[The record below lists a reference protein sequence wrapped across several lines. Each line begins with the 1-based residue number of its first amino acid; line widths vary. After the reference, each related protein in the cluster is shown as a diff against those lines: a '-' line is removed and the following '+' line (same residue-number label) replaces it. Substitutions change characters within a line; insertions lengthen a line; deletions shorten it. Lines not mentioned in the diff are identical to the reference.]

1 MSSQLFHEP
10 PDGCLT
16 ESALEKLAGGD
27 IPEPAL
33 TFCLEHVCD
42 CLACSELLD
51 EKVQHVT
58 FAERGAGAPQDLD
71 DAVPVRFFDDWPAAA
86 SLPELEPPGDEDCLG
101 HLGRYRV
108 ERVLGQSPMAVTW
121 GAFEPDLNR
130 PVAIKMLQP
139 ELAADPEVR
148 SAFRREARAMAAIDH
163 EGIVPVHLV
172 DEFRGVPYFV
182 MPLLE
187 GESLQTR
194 LEGGP
199 LPAGTVARITR
210 QLASALAAAHAS
222 GVVHRDVKP
231 SNIWIRRRADGSEA
245 AVLLDFGIA
254 MPADAAGSA
263 SGTRGY
269 RSPEQAIGAP
279 CDARSDHFALGCVV
293 FEMLTGRKAWP
304 TGGDGPDLCRPLADP
319 GLPARWRPLL
329 RSLFSLDPSG
339 RPGTLGEIE
348 RLLPSSAAGPSAAGL
363 FASGAVLLAVLAGLC
378 LATWKS
384 GPGPVAPTD
393 QEPIPPVAVTSP
405 ANVEPI
411 VEKAPISPVPVTQ
424 PVNVSTDAGKIPIL
438 KAGRVFPG
446 LISAQS
452 SALGSVSPGGE
463 TVALLGEK
471 NRIMLFSC
479 SDGSEKGGF
488 EAKPAPRALALS
500 GQMVAIARTGLSVS
514 IHDGATGLQA
524 ASFEADSAGP
534 MTWAGTGA
542 DILLFRSKD
551 GKLTAAKSKPNEP
564 WKTLAAFVPVSK
576 QWSGKSVVA
585 LSPQRGTDLVGAL
598 FSGQLLA
605 IYDLKAA
612 RLVQASNM
620 PALYSDSAPRTI
632 AWRDSRTITV
642 VADRKVTEHEIG
654 RSAKDVALWELPASA
669 QALVWLGPDEYAMV
683 HDAGEKGMEV
693 SLGRR
698 AKRVFHAKLD
708 TGGAWIERLEWIAAS
723 RTLAA
728 YGRDGSVR
736 LYAIPD
742 RNKN

>member
-1 MSSQLFHEP
+1 MSTQLHHARP
-10 PDGCLT
+10 NGCLT
-16 ESALEKLAGGD
+16 ETALEKLAGGD

-33 TFCLEHVCD
+33 TLYLEHVCD
-42 CLACSELLD
+42 CQACSDFLS
-51 EKVQHVT
+51 EKVKQVT
-58 FAERGAGAPQDLD
+58 LAERGAGAPQDLD

-121 GAFEPDLNR
+121 GAFEPELNR

-139 ELAADPEVR
+139 ALAADPEVR
-148 SAFRREARAMAAIDH
+148 SAFRHEARAMAAIDH
-163 EGIVPVHLV
+163 EGIAPVHMV

-194 LEGGP
+194 LERGP
-199 LPAGTVARITR
+199 LPVGTVARITR

-231 SNIWIRRRADGSEA
+231 SNIWMRRRADGSEA

-304 TGGDGPDLCRPLADP
+304 TDVDGPDLPRPLADP

-339 RPGTLGEIE
+339 RPATLGEIE
-348 RLLPSSAAGPSAAGL
+348 RLLPSSSAGPSIVGL
-363 FASGAVLLAVLAGLC
+363 LVSGVALLAVLAGLWM
-378 LATWKS
+378 ANWK
-384 GPGPVAPTD
+384 PEPRPDAPS
-393 QEPIPPVAVTSP
+393 EVPAIPPVAVTP
-405 ANVEPI
+405 PVK
-411 VEKAPISPVPVTQ
+411 VAPI
-424 PVNVSTDAGKIPIL
+424 AGQIPII
-438 KAGRVFPG
+438 AAYRVFPG

-452 SALGSVSPGGE
+452 TALGSISPGGE
-463 TVALLGEK
+463 AVALPGEG
-471 NRIMLFSC
+471 NRVQLFLS
-479 SDGSEKGGF
+479 SDGSEKCGF
-488 EAKPAPRALALS
+488 EAKTVPFAMALS
-500 GQMVAIARTGLSVS
+500 VPLLAIARYDLTTSIYDTVTGQQV
-514 IHDGATGLQA
+514 
-524 ASFEADSAGP
+524 ASFAADPKGP
-534 MTWAGTGA
+534 MAWAGANT
-542 DILLFRSKD
+542 DRLLFRTKAGMAVAGKD
-551 GKLTAAKSKPNEP
+551 KPNDL
-564 WKTLAAFVPVSK
+564 WKMSVISKFVSK
-576 QWSGKSVVA
+576 KGGIQSVVA
-585 LSPQRGTDLVGAL
+585 LAPQRGTDLFAAL
-598 FSGQLLA
+598 FASRLLV
-605 IYDLKAA
+605 IYDLKTDQ
-612 RLVQASNM
+612 LPLTSNM
-620 PALYSDSAPRTI
+620 PALYNDSAPRAI
-632 AWRDSRTITV
+632 AWRDSGTITV

-654 RSAKDVALWELPASA
+654 RNGKDVALWELPSSA
-669 QALVWLGPDEYAMV
+669 LALVWLGPDEYAMV
-683 HDAGEKGMEV
+683 HDGGSSGMEV

>member
-1 MSSQLFHEP
+1 MIVQIFLER

-33 TFCLEHVCD
+33 TLCLEHVCD
-42 CLACSELLD
+42 CQACSELLD

-58 FAERGAGAPQDLD
+58 LAERGPGASFSLD
-71 DAVPVRFFDDWPAAA
+71 DTAPVRFFDHVEAAI
-86 SLPELEPPGDEDCLG
+86 SLPELDEPSGEGDLG
-101 HLGRYRV
+101 RIGRYRV

-187 GESLQTR
+187 GESLQTQ
-194 LEGGP
+194 LERGP
-199 LPAGTVARITR
+199 LPVGTVARITR
-210 QLASALAAAHAS
+210 QLASALAAAHFS

-231 SNIWIRRRADGSEA
+231 SNIWIKRRSDGAEA
-245 AVLLDFGIA
+245 AVLLDFGISL
-254 MPADAAGSA
+254 PKDASGSA

-304 TGGDGPDLCRPLADP
+304 TGGDGPDLSRPLTDP

-339 RPGTLGEIE
+339 RPATLSDIE
-348 RLLPSSAAGPSAAGL
+348 RLLPSSAAGPSTAGL
-363 FASGAVLLAVLAGLC
+363 LASGVVLLAVLAGLW
-378 LATWKS
+378 LAIWKS
-384 GPGPVAPTD
+384 GPDLVAPTD
-393 QEPIPPVAVTSP
+393 KEPTPPVAVTSP
-405 ANVEPI
+405 VNVAPI
-411 VEKAPISPVPVTQ
+411 AEKAPISPVPVTP

-438 KAGRVFPG
+438 KARRVFPG
-446 LISAQS
+446 VISAQS
-452 SALGSVSPGGE
+452 NALGSVSPGGE
-463 TVALLGEK
+463 AVALPGEG
-471 NRIMLFSC
+471 NRVLLCSS
-479 SDGSEKGGF
+479 SDGSEKFVF
-488 EAKPAPRALALS
+488 ESKTAPLGLALS
-500 GQMVAIARTGLSVS
+500 GPLLAIARFDLSACIYDAS
-514 IHDGATGLQA
+514 TCQQL
-524 ASFEADSAGP
+524 ASFAADPKGP
-534 MTWAGTGA
+534 IVWAGA
-542 DILLFRSKD
+542 RSDRLIFRTKA
-551 GKLTAAKSKPNEP
+551 GMVVAAKDKPNEP
-564 WKTLAAFVPVSK
+564 WKMSVINQFVSK
-576 QWSGKSVVA
+576 QAGIQFVVA
-585 LSPQRGTDLVGAL
+585 VAPQRGTDLIAAL
-598 FSGQLLA
+598 FSNHLLV
-605 IYDLKAA
+605 IYDLKTD
-612 RLVQASNM
+612 RLVHASNM
-620 PALYSDSAPRTI
+620 PAVYSNSAPRVI
-632 AWRDSRTITV
+632 AWRDSRTVTV

-654 RSAKDVALWELPASA
+654 RKVKDVALWELPTSA

-708 TGGAWIERLEWIAAS
+708 AGGSWIERLEWIAAS

-728 YGRDGSVR
+728 YGRDASVR
-736 LYAIPD
+736 LYSIPARD
-742 RNKN
+742 KN

>member
-1 MSSQLFHEP
+1 MSTQLHHGRP
-10 PDGCLT
+10 NGCLT
-16 ESALEKLAGGD
+16 ETALEKLAGGD

-33 TFCLEHVCD
+33 TLYLEHVCD
-42 CLACSELLD
+42 CQACSDFLS
-51 EKVQHVT
+51 EKVKQVT
-58 FAERGAGAPQDLD
+58 LAERKAGAPQDLD

-121 GAFEPDLNR
+121 GAFEPELNR
-130 PVAIKMLQP
+130 PVAIKMLEP
-139 ELAADPEVR
+139 ALAADPEVR
-148 SAFRREARAMAAIDH
+148 YAFRHEARAMAAIDH
-163 EGIVPVHLV
+163 EGIAPVHMV

-194 LEGGP
+194 LERGP
-199 LPAGTVARITR
+199 LPVGTVARITR

-231 SNIWIRRRADGSEA
+231 SNIWMKRRADGSEA

-304 TGGDGPDLCRPLADP
+304 TDVDGPDLPRPLADP

-339 RPGTLGEIE
+339 RPATLGEIE
-348 RLLPSSAAGPSAAGL
+348 RLLPSSSAGTSIAGL
-363 FASGAVLLAVLAGLC
+363 LASGAALLAVLAGLWM
-378 LATWKS
+378 ANWK
-384 GPGPVAPTD
+384 PEPRPDAPS
-393 QEPIPPVAVTSP
+393 EVPAIPPVAVTP
-405 ANVEPI
+405 PVK
-411 VEKAPISPVPVTQ
+411 VAPI
-424 PVNVSTDAGKIPIL
+424 AGQIPII
-438 KAGRVFPG
+438 AAYRVFPG

-452 SALGSVSPGGE
+452 TALGSISPGGE
-463 TVALLGEK
+463 AVALPGEG
-471 NRIMLFSC
+471 NRVQLLS
-479 SDGSEKGGF
+479 SLDGSEKSGF
-488 EAKPAPRALALS
+488 EAKTVPFGMALS
-500 GQMVAIARTGLSVS
+500 GPLLAIARYDLTTSIYDTVTGQQV
-514 IHDGATGLQA
+514 
-524 ASFEADSAGP
+524 ASFAADPKGP
-534 MTWAGTGA
+534 MAWAGANT
-542 DILLFRSKD
+542 DRLLFRTKAGMAVAGKD
-551 GKLTAAKSKPNEP
+551 KPNDP
-564 WKTLAAFVPVSK
+564 WKMSVISKFVSK
-576 QWSGKSVVA
+576 QAGIQSVVA
-585 LSPQRGTDLVGAL
+585 LAPQRGTDLFAAL
-598 FSGQLLA
+598 FASRILVV
-605 IYDLKAA
+605 YDLKTD
-612 RLVQASNM
+612 RLLLTSNM
-620 PALYSDSAPRTI
+620 PALYNDSAPRAI
-632 AWRDSRTITV
+632 AWRDSGTITV

-654 RSAKDVALWELPASA
+654 RNGKDAAIWELPTTAL
-669 QALVWLGPDEYAMV
+669 ALVWLGPDEYAMV
-683 HDAGEKGMEV
+683 HDGGSSGMEV

>member
-1 MSSQLFHEP
+1 
-10 PDGCLT
+10 
-16 ESALEKLAGGD
+16 
-27 IPEPAL
+27 
-33 TFCLEHVCD
+33 
-42 CLACSELLD
+42 
-51 EKVQHVT
+51 
-58 FAERGAGAPQDLD
+58 
-71 DAVPVRFFDDWPAAA
+71 
-86 SLPELEPPGDEDCLG
+86 
-101 HLGRYRV
+101 
-108 ERVLGQSPMAVTW
+108 
-121 GAFEPDLNR
+121 
-130 PVAIKMLQP
+130 VAIKMLQP

-194 LEGGP
+194 VERGP
-199 LPAGTVARITR
+199 LPAGTVTRITR

-254 MPADAAGSA
+254 LPADAAGSA

-304 TGGDGPDLCRPLADP
+304 TGGDGPDLCRPLADA

-339 RPGTLGEIE
+339 RPATLGEIE

-378 LATWKS
+378 LAIWKS

-393 QEPIPPVAVTSP
+393 KEPTSPVAVTS
-405 ANVEPI
+405 
-411 VEKAPISPVPVTQ
+411 

-438 KAGRVFPG
+438 KARRVFPG

-463 TVALLGEK
+463 TAALLGEG
-471 NRIMLFSC
+471 NRVLLCSS
-479 SDGSEKGGF
+479 SDGSEKVGF
-488 EAKPAPRALALS
+488 ESKTAPLGLALS
-500 GQMVAIARTGLSVS
+500 GPLLAIARFDQTASIYDAVTGQQV
-514 IHDGATGLQA
+514 
-524 ASFEADSAGP
+524 ASFEADPKGP
-534 MTWAGTGA
+534 IAWAGASA
-542 DILLFRSKD
+542 DRLLLRTKA
-551 GKLTAAKSKPNEP
+551 GMVVAAKEKPNEP
-564 WKTLAAFVPVSK
+564 WKMSVIDQFVSK
-576 QWSGKSVVA
+576 QAGIQFVVA
-585 LSPQRGTDLVGAL
+585 VAPQRGTDLFAAGFINHSLVV
-598 FSGQLLA
+598 
-605 IYDLKAA
+605 YDLKAERVLLTSYLA
-612 RLVQASNM
+612 GVETH
-620 PALYSDSAPRTI
+620 SAPPRVI
-632 AWRDSRTITV
+632 AWGDSRTITV

-654 RSAKDVALWELPASA
+654 HKVKDVALWELPASA
-669 QALVWLGPDEYAMV
+669 KALAWLGPDEYAMV

>member
-33 TFCLEHVCD
+33 TLCLEHVCD

-139 ELAADPEVR
+139 ERAADPEVR

-194 LEGGP
+194 VERGP
-199 LPAGTVARITR
+199 LPAGTVTRITR

-304 TGGDGPDLCRPLADP
+304 TGGDGPDLCRPLADA

-339 RPGTLGEIE
+339 RPATLGEIE

-378 LATWKS
+378 LAIWKS

-393 QEPIPPVAVTSP
+393 KEPTSPVAVTS
-405 ANVEPI
+405 
-411 VEKAPISPVPVTQ
+411 

-438 KAGRVFPG
+438 KARRVFPG

-463 TVALLGEK
+463 TAALLGEG
-471 NRIMLFSC
+471 NRVLLCSS
-479 SDGSEKGGF
+479 SDGSEKVGF
-488 EAKPAPRALALS
+488 ESKTAPLGLALS
-500 GQMVAIARTGLSVS
+500 GPLLAIARFDQTASIYDAVTGQQV
-514 IHDGATGLQA
+514 
-524 ASFEADSAGP
+524 ASFEADPKGP
-534 MTWAGTGA
+534 IAWAGASA
-542 DILLFRSKD
+542 DRLLLRTKA
-551 GKLTAAKSKPNEP
+551 GMVVAAKEKPNEP
-564 WKTLAAFVPVSK
+564 WKMSVIDQFVSK
-576 QWSGKSVVA
+576 QAGIQFVVA
-585 LSPQRGTDLVGAL
+585 VAPQRGTDLFAAGFINHSLVV
-598 FSGQLLA
+598 
-605 IYDLKAA
+605 YDLKAERVLLTSYLA
-612 RLVQASNM
+612 GVETH
-620 PALYSDSAPRTI
+620 SAPPRVI
-632 AWRDSRTITV
+632 AWGDSRTITV

-654 RSAKDVALWELPASA
+654 HKVKDVALWELPASA
-669 QALVWLGPDEYAMV
+669 KALAWLGPDEYAMV

>member
-1 MSSQLFHEP
+1 
-10 PDGCLT
+10 
-16 ESALEKLAGGD
+16 
-27 IPEPAL
+27 
-33 TFCLEHVCD
+33 
-42 CLACSELLD
+42 
-51 EKVQHVT
+51 
-58 FAERGAGAPQDLD
+58 
-71 DAVPVRFFDDWPAAA
+71 
-86 SLPELEPPGDEDCLG
+86 
-101 HLGRYRV
+101 
-108 ERVLGQSPMAVTW
+108 
-121 GAFEPDLNR
+121 
-130 PVAIKMLQP
+130 
-139 ELAADPEVR
+139 
-148 SAFRREARAMAAIDH
+148 
-163 EGIVPVHLV
+163 
-172 DEFRGVPYFV
+172 
-182 MPLLE
+182 
-187 GESLQTR
+187 
-194 LEGGP
+194 
-199 LPAGTVARITR
+199 
-210 QLASALAAAHAS
+210 
-222 GVVHRDVKP
+222 
-231 SNIWIRRRADGSEA
+231 
-245 AVLLDFGIA
+245 
-254 MPADAAGSA
+254 
-263 SGTRGY
+263 
-269 RSPEQAIGAP
+269 
-279 CDARSDHFALGCVV
+279 
-293 FEMLTGRKAWP
+293 
-304 TGGDGPDLCRPLADP
+304 
-319 GLPARWRPLL
+319 
-329 RSLFSLDPSG
+329 
-339 RPGTLGEIE
+339 
-348 RLLPSSAAGPSAAGL
+348 
-363 FASGAVLLAVLAGLC
+363 
-378 LATWKS
+378 
-384 GPGPVAPTD
+384 
-393 QEPIPPVAVTSP
+393 
-405 ANVEPI
+405 
-411 VEKAPISPVPVTQ
+411 
-424 PVNVSTDAGKIPIL
+424 
-438 KAGRVFPG
+438 VFPG

-452 SALGSVSPGGE
+452 NALGSVSPGGE
-463 TVALLGEK
+463 AVALLGEK

-479 SDGSEKGGF
+479 SDGSGKGGF

-524 ASFEADSAGP
+524 AFFEADSAGP

-551 GKLTAAKSKPNEP
+551 GKLIAAKSKPNEP